1 MNMALVHAVR
11 EHRIVTFWY
20 DDLPRTVE
28 PYIYGVNTAGHEVL
42 SG

>member
-20 DDLPRTVE
+20 DDLPRTE